1 MSELQ
6 KEIFSCIAKSDVDE
20 LKKKLAAYNGSIDFT
35 DDNGRFKKSLRIISK
50 LTKTNFAINFHSF
63 FCFDPGCF

>member
-35 DDNGRFKKSLRIISK
+35 DDNGKYEKSTR
-50 LTKTNFAINFHSF
+50 N
-63 FCFDPGCF
+63 

>member
-20 LKKKLAAYNGSIDFT
+20 LKKKLSAYNGSIDFT
-35 DDNGRFKKSLRIISK
+35 DDNGKYEKSTR
-50 LTKTNFAINFHSF
+50 N
-63 FCFDPGCF
+63 